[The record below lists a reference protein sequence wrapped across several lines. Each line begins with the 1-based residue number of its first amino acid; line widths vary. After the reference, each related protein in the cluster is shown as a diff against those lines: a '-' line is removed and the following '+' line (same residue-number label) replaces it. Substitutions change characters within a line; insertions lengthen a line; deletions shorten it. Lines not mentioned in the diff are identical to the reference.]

1 MALPRP
7 VLNTQVA
14 FDATQAHTFTFT
26 VYGSGAQVTANKLT
40 IRKQTD
46 NSIVYQQQQTTFKFE
61 HTLPAGSLT
70 NGNYYNATI
79 IVIDGNGVESAE
91 SIPIQFWCYSA
102 PSIVMTNFPVTA
114 IIDNASFNFEFSY
127 NQAEGERLNSYVVNL
142 YDSTKTLISTSGT
155 VYVEDGV
162 PPYDGSY
169 LFNGFENT
177 TEYFIEIVGLTING
191 TTVTT
196 GQVRFNTRYINP
208 SIYSQIELENHC
220 KDGYITVTSNM
231 ILIEGVSQPDP
242 PTYINNKEVD
252 LRQNDSY
259 VEWNQGYNISNDFTT
274 KLWFR
279 GANPNSTLIR
289 FSNTNGQTVV
299 VDYREGYKD
308 QTAQDKQAYM
318 EVYIESISGMK
329 YYIFSDY
336 LDILP
341 DSSYYCFW
349 LRQINNIYQTHFA
362 IVE

>member
-26 VYGSGAQVTANKLT
+26 VYGSGAQITANKLT
-40 IRKQTD
+40 IRNQTD

-79 IVIDGNGVESAE
+79 TVIDNDGTESAE
-91 SIPIQFWCYSA
+91 SIPIQFRCYSA
-102 PSIVMTNFPVTA
+102 PNIALTNFPITA

-127 NQAEGERLNSYVVNL
+127 TQAENERLDSYVVNL
-142 YDSTKTLISTSGT
+142 YDSTRTLISTSGT
-155 VYVEDGV
+155 IYVEDGV

-177 TEYFIEIVGLTING
+177 AEYFVEITGLTING
-191 TTVTT
+191 TTVST
-196 GQVRFNTRYINP
+196 GLIKFTTRYINP
-208 SIYSQIELENHC
+208 SIYSQVELENHC
-220 KDGYITVTSNM
+220 KEGYITVTSNM
-231 ILIEGVSQPDP
+231 VLIEGNSNPDP
-242 PTYINNKEVD
+242 PIYINNKEVD
-252 LRQNDSY
+252 LRQNGSY
-259 VEWNQGYNISNDFTT
+259 VDWNQGYNIASDFTA
-274 KLWFR
+274 KVWFR

-289 FSNTNGQTVV
+289 FSNTSGQTVV
-299 VDYREGYKD
+299 VNYREGYKNRE
-308 QTAQDKQAYM
+308 TQDMKAYM
-318 EVYIESISGMK
+318 EVYVESLSGMK

-349 LRQINNIYQTHFA
+349 IRRVNNIYQAQFA
-362 IVE
+362 IVG

>member
-40 IRKQTD
+40 IRKQSD

-79 IVIDGNGVESAE
+79 VVIDNNGAESAE

-102 PSIVMTNFPVTA
+102 PSIVMTNFPVTS

-155 VYVEDGV
+155 VYVEDGA

-196 GQVRFNTRYINP
+196 GQVRFNTRYVNP

-231 ILIEGVSQPDP
+231 VLIEGVSQPDP
-242 PTYINNKEVD
+242 PTYINDKEVD

-259 VEWNQGYNISNDFTT
+259 VEWNQGYNIASDFTA

-308 QTAQDKQAYM
+308 QTTQDKQAYM
-318 EVYIESISGMK
+318 EVYVESISGMK

-349 LRQINNIYQTHFA
+349 LRRINNIYQVYFA

>member
-26 VYGSGAQVTANKLT
+26 VYGSGAQITANKLT
-40 IRKQTD
+40 IRNQSD

-61 HTLPAGSLT
+61 HMLPAGTLT

-79 IVIDGNGVESAE
+79 TVLDNTGEESAE
-91 SIPIQFWCYSA
+91 SIPIQFRCYSA
-102 PSIVMTNFPVTA
+102 PSIEFTNFPITA
-114 IIDNASFNFEFSY
+114 IIDNASFNFEFTY
-127 NQAEGERLNSYVVNL
+127 KQAENERLNSYVVNL
-142 YDSTKTLISTSGT
+142 YDSTRTLISTSGT
-155 VYVEDGV
+155 IYVEDGT

-169 LFNGFENT
+169 LFSGFENT
-177 TEYFIEIVGLTING
+177 TEYFVEIVGLTING

-196 GQVRFNTRYINP
+196 GLTQFIVRYINP

-220 KDGYITVTSNM
+220 KEGYITVTSNM
-231 ILIEGVSQPDP
+231 VLIEGVSNPDP

-252 LRQNDSY
+252 LRANGSW
-259 VEWNQGYNISNDFTT
+259 VEWNQGYNINGDFTA
-274 KLWFR
+274 KVWFR
-279 GANPNSTLIR
+279 GANPNSTLIK
-289 FSNTNGQTVV
+289 FSNANSQTITIN
-299 VDYREGYKD
+299 YREGYKNRE
-308 QTAQDKQAYM
+308 AQDKKAYM
-318 EVYIESISGMK
+318 EVYVESISGMK

-349 LRQINNIYQTHFA
+349 LRRINNIYQTQFA
-362 IVE
+362 IVG